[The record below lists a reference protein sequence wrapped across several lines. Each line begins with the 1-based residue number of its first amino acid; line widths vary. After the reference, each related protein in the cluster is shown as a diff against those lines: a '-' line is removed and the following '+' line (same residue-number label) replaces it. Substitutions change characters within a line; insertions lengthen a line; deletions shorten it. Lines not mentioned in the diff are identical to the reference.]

1 MTVVNTFAHI
11 ADVHLGENHNPAIKK
26 LEIETFSKTL
36 DICIERKVDFILIC
50 GDLFHVPIPDLEV
63 VKEAVTKM
71 RKVKELGIPI
81 YAIYGSHDYTPTGTS
96 IIDLIESSGV
106 LVKIA
111 RGKVDDDKLKLDFV
125 QDEKTRAKL
134 VGINAR
140 KMGLESKYYEILDRE
155 SLEQEEGFKVF
166 AFHSGLDE
174 FKPHHLRLMETI
186 AISLFPKDF
195 DYYAGG
201 HIHKRSEN
209 SLPGYEKVVFP
220 GALTGYGR
228 DLEDTSKGEKRG
240 FYIVNFTDKLE
251 NVEFVENKP
260 VESIYYEYD
269 PTGKSSVQVQTELK
283 ENLAQLDVAGKIIVL
298 KVSGELS
305 GGKIS
310 DIGFPS
316 LVEELRQRGAIDIHL
331 NKHGLKSKE
340 YTAIAT
346 AGEESTAIESRIF
359 KENIGEVKVSVEAL
373 QNESGLRISN
383 ELLEILRVGKQENE
397 TKESYERRLREHAL
411 EVLGAKKVI
420 DG

>member
-1 MTVVNTFAHI
+1 MNTFAHI

-50 GDLFHVPIPDLEV
+50 GDLFHVPIPDLGV

-81 YAIYGSHDYTPTGTS
+81 YAIYGSHDYTPIGTS

-111 RGKVDDDKLKLDFV
+111 RGRVDDDKLKLDFV

-140 KMGLESKYYEILDRE
+140 KMGQENKYYEILDRE
-155 SLEQEEGFKVF
+155 SLEQEEGFKIF

-174 FKPHHLRLMETI
+174 FKPYPLRSMETV

-201 HIHKRSEN
+201 HIHERSEN

-220 GALTGYGR
+220 GPLTGYGR

-251 NVEFVENKP
+251 SVEFVEIKP

-283 ENLAQLDVAGKIIVL
+283 DNLAQLDVAGKIIVL

-310 DIGFPS
+310 DIGFPI

-331 NKHGLKSKE
+331 KKHGLKSKE

-346 AGEESTAIESRIF
+346 VGEESTAIESRIF

-411 EVLGAKKVI
+411 EVLRAKKVI